1 MSDAVNNIDFL
12 CVYMNVMTTE
22 RDYTSTQVSFQW
34 VFGVVVVVHVVVVAI
49 VVVVVVVVVVV
60 IERYNNHKYTKGRGR
75 KTM

>member
-49 VVVVVVVVVVV
+49 VVVVVVVVV
-60 IERYNNHKYTKGRGR
+60 IERYNNHKYTKGQGR